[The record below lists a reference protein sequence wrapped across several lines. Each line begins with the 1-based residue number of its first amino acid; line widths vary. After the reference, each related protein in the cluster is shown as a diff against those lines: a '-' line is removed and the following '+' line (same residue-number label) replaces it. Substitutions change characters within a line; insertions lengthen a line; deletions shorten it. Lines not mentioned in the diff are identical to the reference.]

1 MTLRK
6 ALIRLA
12 HSEESLRPVLLPLLA
27 SSPTKRQVGHAL
39 KLLKELRDYD
49 YDTFTTFGLQA
60 MKRKQLESMSGRE
73 ISNLID
79 QIQDELHVLNSQQGF

>member
-27 SSPTKRQVGHAL
+27 SVSTSRQVAYAL
-39 KLLKELRDYD
+39 KLLKQLREDDYG
-49 YDTFTTFGLQA
+49 TFTTFGFQGL
-60 MKRKQLESMSGRE
+60 RRRELEGMSGRE
-73 ISNLID
+73 ISDLIER
-79 QIQDELHVLNSQQGF
+79 IQDEL